1 MGDGGYIK
9 LYRKFLEHPF
19 WTEKR
24 VYSKAEAWIYLLYK
38 ARFAES
44 KLMIDNKIM
53 IVHRGEFVTS
63 ELKLSDRW
71 NWSRGKV
78 RRYLDELET
87 EQMITRKRT
96 TNSTTITLIN
106 YEVYQGDDTTD
117 DTTNGQPIVQRTNIR
132 RTTDGTQNKNIKK
145 VKEDQEGKKRSIYGE
160 FVSLTDDEHQKL
172 ISQYGEQMAALM
184 IQTLDNYKGA
194 SGKRYK
200 SDYRAILNWVVDRV
214 TKDVKANPG
223 LIDKVKI
230 NKPKEY
236 DNSPEMEAFRKE
248 MYDNMPEDL
257 R

>member
-44 KLMIDNKIM
+44 KLMIDNKITV
-53 IVHRGEFVTS
+53 VHRGEFVTS
-63 ELKLSDRW
+63 ELKLSDKW

-96 TNSTTITLIN
+96 TNSTTITIVN

-117 DTTNGQPIVQRTNIR
+117 DTTNEQPTVQRTNIR

-145 VKEDQEGKKRSIYGE
+145 DKECKEGKEYRFTPPTIEEVTAYCKERNNN
-160 FVSLTDDEHQKL
+160 VDPQKW
-172 ISQYGEQMAALM
+172 INHYTANGWKVGRNPMKDWKAAVR
-184 IQTLDNYKGA
+184 TWESNSKGGINRGQA
-194 SGKRYK
+194 SGNTGTNQKK
-200 SDYRAILNWVVDRV
+200 
-214 TKDVKANPG
+214 P
-223 LIDKVKI
+223 
-230 NKPKEY
+230 NKYESLDFSKLE
-236 DNSPEMEAFRKE
+236 
-248 MYDNMPEDL
+248 
-257 R
+257 